1 MKDKYTGIIKGLSD
15 RELLFHLYL
24 TQFILL
30 AISFI
35 LSLILFNRLTDVLHL
50 FKINDMNILL
60 IGGTAGLGVVLLDVI
75 LMKLLPPSFYDDGGL
90 NERVFRNRSVLHIA
104 LIAATV
110 AFCEE
115 LLFRGIIQTH
125 VGLVYSSLIF
135 AVVHYR
141 YLFNWFLF
149 LNVVVLSFFIGYIF
163 LITNNLFVTIFTHFI
178 IDFLLGLIIKYRHNT
193 GSNSGNTGRDVS

>member
-1 MKDKYTGIIKGLSD
+1 MKEKYTGIIKELSD

-30 AISFI
+30 SISVI
-35 LSLILFNRLTDVLHL
+35 LSMILFNRLSDLQNL
-50 FKINDMNILL
+50 FRLGDMNILL
-60 IGGTAGLGVVLLDVI
+60 IGGSAGLAVVLLDLI

-90 NERVFRNRSVLHIA
+90 NERVFRNRSVFHIA
-104 LIAATV
+104 VIAAIV
-110 AFCEE
+110 AICEE
-115 LLFRGIIQTH
+115 LLFRGVIQTH
-125 VGLVYSSLIF
+125 IGLFFSSLIF
-135 AVVHYR
+135 ALVHYR

-163 LITNNLFVTIFTHFI
+163 LITNNLLVTIFMHFI

-193 GSNSGNTGRDVS
+193 GSKSGNIGRDVS